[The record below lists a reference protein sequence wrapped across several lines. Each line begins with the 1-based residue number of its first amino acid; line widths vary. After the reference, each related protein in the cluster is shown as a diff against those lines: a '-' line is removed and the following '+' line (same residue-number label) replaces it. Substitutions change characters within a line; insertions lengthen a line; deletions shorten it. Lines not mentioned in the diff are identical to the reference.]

1 MIPNE
6 ILSAF
11 DIMCSPDE
19 PLVWV
24 ATTGEDGPHLVPVC
38 FIKTLDEKRLIIGNV
53 FIKKTVENLKN
64 DSQIALAV
72 AFKREGWDGYIVK
85 GKAEVA
91 TEGDIFED
99 FKSEVLEL
107 SNGKREI
114 KSVVVVDVEEVF
126 SLTPRK
132 GDKRLV

>member
-1 MIPNE
+1 MIPDE
-6 ILSAF
+6 ILRAF
-11 DIMCSPDE
+11 DVMCSPDK
-19 PLVWV
+19 PLVWI
-24 ATTGEDGPHLVPVC
+24 ATSGKDGPHLVPVC

-64 DSQIALAV
+64 DPQIAVAV
-72 AFKREGWDGYIVK
+72 AFKRDGWDGYLLK

-91 TEGDIFED
+91 AEGEIFED
-99 FKSEVLEL
+99 FKSEVLER

-114 KSVVVVDVEEVF
+114 KSVVLVHVAKVY